1 MPLWVDLSEH
11 QVSLNVYNSS
21 DGKRIILRKA
31 VPHAHI
37 PPEITRLGFE
47 LRGVNY
53 ERRDLQFSLPQLR
66 EFFPLA
72 FSREFSMSEIFARP
86 PEPVVEVGFTAPA
99 AIPKAR
105 APWHVTCAEFVNG
118 SICRVAHDGRTRVV
132 FDDIEYLPVLGNDWT
147 PKKAKEEVHARLVR
161 DVLAGRT
168 IDPFPAS
175 PPSFK
180 AILDYLGQ
188 VYAVNQRAEKNVS
201 RLLSQLDVVD
211 RLLEGDDAYFRI
223 ENPPYIDLVVERLPS
238 VSGDRLYLTHYFRA
252 NDDAAVLDAEM
263 VFDIYENGT
272 LRLAETATQNPIR
285 GGELRGRDVSFAN
298 IFSKNLL
305 DQGFGKGNIHWPR
318 DEHENELSDVRA
330 TEFAVGQR
338 VRFARGLYE
347 GSEGSIESIA
357 ASGHIVVRGDRG
369 TGFGVTADEAV
380 EWGLQILPP
389 AENLD
394 PTTPE
399 GYAAI
404 RADNALQLIYQ
415 DTLDAFFAERIV
427 AVRNALR
434 ALGWT
439 EDTAPAILKKS
450 FDGVIATAAIDV
462 RQVGA
467 GRNVIGI
474 IPKVYTLQSGEIQ
487 AVSDDLTQTPE
498 ELANH
503 LEEAALKADLKPSPV
518 VSPEELYANELVDYW
533 ATLGKEANRDLAGH
547 RAREFFEAI
556 STRNEEDL
564 ISRLR
569 PSMSPLSRNWFEKI
583 TGLFLGRTFKE
594 TKAAIRTWVE
604 AGAAP
609 APLPGSPVPESLS
622 ADAAPTTGTD
632 LPDYLRAVEAGRA
645 RTAWEKSCSEHDEPI
660 KRVIDG
666 YWQMARALWNS
677 PNGESSFPDSVKT
690 AIHTIGDTLR
700 FGHPASWAFD
710 GALTHLFKVS
720 DRLAEELETADIEKE
735 AGFRHAQRYS
745 TATYR
750 TDIEKFEA
758 LRDKAIKGTLGG
770 LITLGDAVIV
780 NVDASPMSR
789 FSKAYHEY
797 VNRIEAEIQ
806 RLTLLASENEKSHA
820 EKADAALQAK
830 FGPFDLQSVRTPTA
844 IQLGLDNK
852 VQTQLGEA
860 VLRLF
865 SDGWSNGHLLELGR
879 RPKLVTDAIM
889 KYYGGEQ
896 ASDLRSVDQ
905 SAVDRIVNTAKTSVR
920 IKVEPIATFDDEF
933 VVRGAIKGSGLDM
946 KREKDQKLPVNAVVL
961 VNEVSGLAVQLDRR
975 YFAYFASTYKGCE
988 FFSSPDGASALLV
1001 KQEDRIVGV
1010 VMPVRVNYAMGDML
1024 KRAVRANSGA
1034 KEFVE
1039 IPPEGS
1045 QNLASS
1051 TQTGSIKGK
1060 VKVYGAPDSP
1070 EIDAAY
1076 KAVIEIAHKE
1086 FLTAK
1091 GAREYA
1097 HEAARGELSEAQR
1110 KHGSP
1115 GLVAA
1120 ADRLYEACQANLRLA
1135 DSFRKTLDDEII
1147 ALANPLP
1154 GDAAFQPA
1162 SLPDAI
1168 KLVARGDHLDVH
1180 CTDRGSRHVVSV
1192 TPLENGQF
1200 QACHGSAESF
1210 PTSLLTAVLWA
1221 SNRIEELR
1229 TEDRKARETQTE
1241 SADGPAIAENH
1252 YRTIKVY
1259 IDGFRRFVPTGQP
1272 INGASLMKA
1281 IEPFVSDSD
1290 SSSARLTDNARFLGS
1305 GSVGRFDLPN
1315 ETTVSLLNDDVLRLS
1330 ASGYTCEILAAEPAP
1345 AFDDER
1351 PWIQKNHERNAPMS
1365 FVGALSSAAA
1375 WLKENL
1381 AWEAKKASYPD
1392 GGKRLGELARQYA
1405 LFLREGMPTHHDG
1418 VAREMHRSFATAI
1431 MDKNVDYL
1439 IGWIARSRGQNEL
1452 SKKYFTKATGCKLP
1466 ATIRDITSALY
1477 AWAGFNPEQ
1486 AAAREQT
1493 KEAAHEAHM
1502 NARRIDDDI
1511 EWCGNA
1517 LSNTRVNHDGQIKST
1532 KQFLD
1537 EIIAQGFT
1545 EIRKYKAGAVDR
1557 YSLVNPDEHRSY
1569 LIKGKMVTYTKAV
1582 LAKSAQQEEQRI
1594 ELEVQSEEPQHALRP

>member
-1 MPLWVDLSEH
+1 MSEH
-11 QVSLNVYNSS
+11 QVSLNVYNSP
-21 DGKRIILRKA
+21 DGKRLILRPLA
-31 VPHAHI
+31 SNSLI
-37 PPEITRLGFE
+37 PPEITQLGFE
-47 LRGVNY
+47 LRGGNY

-66 EFFPLA
+66 RFFPLA
-72 FSREFSMSEIFARP
+72 SSREFSMSEIFVRP
-86 PEPVVEVGFTAPA
+86 PQPVVDVAAPA

-105 APWHVTCAEFVNG
+105 APWHVTRAEFVNA
-118 SICRVAHDGRTRVV
+118 SICRVAQDGRTRVV

-147 PKKAKEEVHARLVR
+147 PKKAKEEVHARMVR
-161 DVLAGRT
+161 DALAGRS

-175 PPSFK
+175 PPPFK
-180 AILDYLGQ
+180 VILDYPGQ
-188 VYAVNQRAEKNVS
+188 VYAVNQRAEKNIS
-201 RLLSQLDVVD
+201 RLLAQLDVTE
-211 RLLEGDDAYFRI
+211 RLLDGDDAYFRI
-223 ENPPYIDLVVERLPS
+223 ENPPYIDLVVERLP
-238 VSGDRLYLTHYFRA
+238 GPDGNRLYFTHYLRV
-252 NDDAAVLDAEM
+252 DEGDTILDAEM
-263 VFDIYENGT
+263 VFDIRENGA
-272 LRLAETATQNPIR
+272 LRLAETATQNPVR

-305 DQGFGKGNIHWPR
+305 DQGFGKGKILWPR
-318 DEHENELSDVRA
+318 DEQENELSDASA
-330 TEFAVGQR
+330 TVFAVGQR

-357 ASGHIVVRGDRG
+357 ASGHFVVRGDRG

-380 EWGLQILPP
+380 EWGVQILPP
-389 AENLD
+389 AEELD

-399 GYAAI
+399 GYAAV
-404 RADNALQLIYQ
+404 RADEALQLKYQ
-415 DTLDAFFAERIV
+415 DALDAFFAERIV

-439 EDTAPAILKKS
+439 EDAAPAILKKP
-450 FDGVIATAAIDV
+450 FDGVTATAAIDV

-467 GRNVIGI
+467 GRNVVGI

-487 AVSDDLTQTPE
+487 SLSDDLTQTPE
-498 ELANH
+498 ELANR
-503 LEEAALKADLKPSPV
+503 LEEAALKANLKPSPI

-533 ATLGKEANRDLAGH
+533 AALGKEVDRNLAVR

-556 STRNEEDL
+556 STRDEEDL
-564 ISRLR
+564 VSRLR
-569 PSMSPLSRNWFEKI
+569 PSTSPLSRKWFEKI
-583 TGLFLGRTFKE
+583 TGVSLGRTFKE
-594 TKAAIRTWVE
+594 TKSAIRTWAV
-604 AGAAP
+604 AGD
-609 APLPGSPVPESLS
+609 APLPGSPASESPS
-622 ADAAPTTGTD
+622 ADTVPPAGID
-632 LPDYLRAVEAGRA
+632 LPDYLRAVESGRA
-645 RTAWEKSCSEHDEPI
+645 RSAWEKSCAEHDEPI
-660 KRVIDG
+660 KRIIDG

-677 PNGESSFPDSVKT
+677 PDGESSFPDAVKT

-700 FGHPASWAFD
+700 FGHPASWTFD
-710 GALTHLFKVS
+710 GALAHLFKVS
-720 DRLAEELETADIEKE
+720 ERLAEELETADIEKD
-735 AGFRHAQRYS
+735 AGFRQGQRHS

-750 TDIEKFEA
+750 ADAEKFEA
-758 LRDKAIKGTLGG
+758 LRDKATKGTLGG
-770 LITLGDAVIV
+770 LIALGDAVIA

-797 VNRIEAEIQ
+797 VTRIEAEIQ
-806 RLTLLASENEKSHA
+806 RLTSLATEKEKSQA

-830 FGPFDLQSVRTPTA
+830 YGPFDPKSVRMPTA

-852 VQTQLGEA
+852 IQTQLGEA
-860 VLRLF
+860 ILRLF
-865 SDGWSNGHLLELGR
+865 PGGWSNGHMLELGR
-879 RPKLVTDAIM
+879 RPKLVNDAIV
-889 KYYGGEQ
+889 KYYGDEH
-896 ASDLRSVDQ
+896 SSELRPVDQ
-905 SAVDRIVNTAKTSVR
+905 SAVDRIVNTAKVTSR
-920 IKVEPIATFDDEF
+920 IKVEPLATYDDEF
-933 VVRGAIKGSGLDM
+933 VVRGGIAGSGVDM
-946 KREKDQKLPVNAVVL
+946 KREKDHKIPVNAVIL
-961 VNEVSGLAVQLDRR
+961 GNEVSALATQVDRR

-988 FFSSPDGASALLV
+988 FFAPPDGNGTILV
-1001 KQEDRIVGV
+1001 KHEDNVVGV
-1010 VMPVRVNYAMGDML
+1010 VMSIRFSYEMRDML
-1024 KRAVRANSGA
+1024 KCAMRAQSEANASAAIVA
-1034 KEFVE
+1034 KRL
-1039 IPPEGS
+1039 
-1045 QNLASS
+1045 QNKASANETATS
-1051 TQTGSIKGK
+1051 EGK

-1076 KAVIEIAHKE
+1076 KEVIAIALKE
-1086 FLTAK
+1086 YLTEK

-1115 GLVAA
+1115 DLVAA
-1120 ADRLYEACQANLRLA
+1120 ADRLYDAYQANLRLA

-1147 ALANPLP
+1147 ALANTLP
-1154 GDAAFQPA
+1154 GDPAFQPVPL
-1162 SLPDAI
+1162 SDAI

-1192 TPLENGQF
+1192 FPLENGNF
-1200 QACHGSAESF
+1200 QARHGSAESC

-1221 SNRIEELR
+1221 SSRIEELR
-1229 TEDRKARETQTE
+1229 AADRKAREAQTE
-1241 SADGPAIAENH
+1241 SADGPAIAENR

-1272 INGASLMKA
+1272 IDGASLMKA
-1281 IEPFVSDSD
+1281 IEPFVSDSNT
-1290 SSSARLTDNARFLGS
+1290 SSARLTDNARFLGS

-1330 ASGYTCEILAAEPAP
+1330 ASGYTCEILATEPAP
-1345 AFDDER
+1345 AFDDEC

-1392 GGKRLGELARQYA
+1392 GGKRLDELARQYA

-1439 IGWIARSRGQNEL
+1439 AGWIARSRGQNEL

-1477 AWAGFNPEQ
+1477 AWAGFTPEQ
-1486 AAAREQT
+1486 AAAREQA

-1537 EIIAQGFT
+1537 EIIAKGFN

-1557 YSLVNPDEHRSY
+1557 YSLANPDEHRSY
-1569 LIKGKMVTYTKAV
+1569 LIKGKMVTYAKAV
-1582 LAKSAQQEEQRI
+1582 LAKAEQQKEQRI
-1594 ELEVQSEEPQHALRP
+1594 ELEANSEEAHHTLRP